1 MRRFFLGR
9 WQTRIGTTLLA
20 VRLSLVLCLG
30 VRVWCVPF
38 SLRRGVSFLHEVC
51 HHRETVV
58 GVLGSRVVSL
68 LDIPSLV
75 AITSMGGTIAVLGL
89 RGATGHGL
97 HLVVHVVLQGD
108 EWVFH
113 LGVIGWILLTPLL
126 NKWHDTS
133 LIHFVL
139 TPVLSR
145 LLTLALVFYF

>member
-1 MRRFFLGR
+1 
-9 WQTRIGTTLLA
+9 
-20 VRLSLVLCLG
+20 
-30 VRVWCVPF
+30 
-38 SLRRGVSFLHEVC
+38 
-51 HHRETVV
+51 
-58 GVLGSRVVSL
+58 VLGSRVVSL

-75 AITSMGGTIAVLGL
+75 AITSMGGTIAILGL